1 MNKKVSNKITYLNFV
16 LAFMIL
22 NLHSAYMS
30 LFKTTDIVLLVNQIV
45 RVICNMACQLFS
57 MFQRCCFIGHVKRK
71 NI

>member
-30 LFKTTDIVLLVNQIV
+30 LFKNYGYSS
-45 RVICNMACQLFS
+45 F
-57 MFQRCCFIGHVKRK
+57 G
-71 NI
+71 

>member
-45 RVICNMACQLFS
+45 RVICNMAVPTFFYVSCS
-57 MFQRCCFIGHVKRK
+57 V
-71 NI
+71 